1 MTEQPLPLPAE
12 HRPHGVREW
21 RSADAREWL
30 AAAPGRWAR
39 PQWAA
44 LALIA
49 TYAWAFV
56 DSPEP
61 VCTDSAPC
69 QFDWW
74 PVVFFGF
81 AVLQLYWLVRQPVVA
96 LWVVPP
102 TAAANL
108 LHGDALGTA
117 SDVSRLAVTAAAGFA
132 VVGLLYRL
140 ELARRQR
147 HLAMRAAG
155 DARYTLPP
163 RLVPFT
169 RGRISLVFGV
179 GCLALA
185 AFGLWRGSA
194 VVAEDE
200 SRAAA
205 ATRVEAEVLGY
216 RENGL
221 AVTLLPEGRR
231 HHVDAFGD
239 HRKGDRVTVLID
251 GDWSRLAAEP
261 PDAGAWEALVLV
273 GGLPGLAFVVNALV
287 GRRRAARLRSLPV
300 PALRVLIKEK
310 DDDPRVWVYAHDDR
324 HGTTPVLTFH
334 SLPTDEDEDEEDE
347 EEEDADERER
357 ALDGEGAESVVE
369 SVLGAM
375 RDQTPPVLREAVLYG
390 PPSVGAEVAFTA
402 VGGRD
407 LDEIVT
413 ECSATPVRAV
423 ERRERRGRSR
433 SLARL
438 ALDLEPTAAPRV
450 WSAGGWTRLV
460 GLALGAFQAAG
471 IWALLSDGFSW
482 QWFLLLGLPAL
493 IGTTATA
500 LNWRIVADRTGLW
513 TTGGWRIHHVPWERI
528 SSIHLNGSTL
538 EITQP
543 GDEDDAALEPVGW
556 PALERRLGGGESD
569 TERLLAELRAMYH
582 DPSLRPADESTPAQ
596 RGTPLG
602 PLFTLLLLVWAVT
615 VLVLP

>member
-12 HRPHGVREW
+12 HRPQGVREW
-21 RSADAREWL
+21 LSADAREWL

-44 LALIA
+44 LALLA
-49 TYAWAFV
+49 TYLWALL
-56 DSPEP
+56 DSPDP

-69 QFDWW
+69 QFAWW
-74 PVVFFGF
+74 PVVLFGF

-96 LWVVPP
+96 LWAVPP
-102 TAAANL
+102 TTAASL
-108 LHGDALGTA
+108 LNDEALGTS
-117 SDVSRLAVTAAAGFA
+117 SDLSRLAVTAAAGFA

-155 DARYTLPP
+155 DARHTLPP
-163 RLVPFT
+163 RLATFT
-169 RGRISLVFGV
+169 RGRISLVFGL

-194 VVAEDE
+194 AVADDS

-205 ATRVEAEVLGY
+205 ATRVEAEVVGY
-216 RENGL
+216 RGEHL
-221 AVTLLPEGRR
+221 AVTLLPEGKR
-231 HHVDAFGD
+231 HQVDAFGD
-239 HRKGDRVTVLID
+239 YSRGDRVTVLID
-251 GDWSRLAAEP
+251 GDWSRLAAEG
-261 PDAGAWEALVLV
+261 PDIAGWEMLVLA

-287 GRRRAARLRSLPV
+287 GRRRAARLRTLPV

-310 DDDPRVWVYAHDDR
+310 ADDPRVWVYAHDDR
-324 HGTTPVLTFH
+324 YGTTPVLTFH
-334 SLPTDEDEDEEDE
+334 SLPADE
-347 EEEDADERER
+347 EEEEEADEAER
-357 ALDGEGAESVVE
+357 ALDGEHAEGVVE
-369 SVLGAM
+369 SVLDAM
-375 RDQTPPVLREAVLYG
+375 RDQAPPVLREAVLYG
-390 PPSVGAEVAFTA
+390 APSVGAEVAFTA
-402 VGGRD
+402 IGGRD

-423 ERRERRGRSR
+423 ERRERRGRYR

-438 ALDLEPTAAPRV
+438 ALDLKPGAAPRV

-460 GLALGAFQAAG
+460 GLALGAFQAG
-471 IWALLSDGFSW
+471 GVWALLSDGFSW

-500 LNWRIVADRTGLW
+500 LNWRLVADRTGLW
-513 TTGGWRIHHVPWERI
+513 ATGGWRMHHVPWERI
-528 SSIHLNGSTL
+528 SSVHLNGSTL
-538 EITQP
+538 EITQR
-543 GDEDDAALEPVGW
+543 GDEEPATLEPVGW
-556 PALERRLGGGESD
+556 PALERRLNGGESD
-569 TERLLAELRAMYH
+569 TERLVAELRAMCN
-582 DPSLRPADESTPAQ
+582 DPSLRPTDESTPAQ

-602 PLFTLLLLVWAVT
+602 PLFTLLLLAWAVT
-615 VLVLP
+615 VLLLP